1 MKKHLS
7 TILFVTV
14 LITGISLLLYP
25 TVSNYWNMQIQ
36 SRAVASY
43 KEATGNLTQQDT
55 TALFETAQTYNTL
68 LRQYGI
74 QGFYDPSLIPGYEEA
89 LDVTGTGIMG
99 YITIE
104 KLDLEL
110 PIYHSTSP
118 DVLQIAAGHLEGT
131 SLPTGD
137 EGNHCVISAH
147 RGLPSA
153 ILFSDLDKMEVGDT
167 FTITVL
173 DQLMTYQ
180 VDQVLVVDPNQVDAL
195 QIEEGKDLCT
205 LMTCTPYGVNT
216 QRLLVRGVRIPNPTP
231 EEAARVIL
239 DEARRIPVI
248 GVGVVVSLPCLLAA
262 LILLLKFW
270 RKPKER

>member
-1 MKKHLS
+1 
-7 TILFVTV
+7 
-14 LITGISLLLYP
+14 
-25 TVSNYWNMQIQ
+25 MQIQ

-131 SLPTGD
+131 SLPTGG

-231 EEAARVIL
+231 EEATRVIL

>member
-99 YITIE
+99 YINIE

-131 SLPTGD
+131 SLPTGG

-231 EEAARVIL
+231 EEATRVIL

>member
-99 YITIE
+99 YINIE

-131 SLPTGD
+131 SLPTGG

-239 DEARRIPVI
+239 DEVRRIPVI

>member
-7 TILFVTV
+7 VILFVIV

-25 TVSNYWNMQIQ
+25 TVSNYWNMRTQ

-55 TALFETAQTYNTL
+55 SALFETAQTYNTL

-74 QGFYDPSLIPGYEEA
+74 QGFYDPSLIPGYEEV

-104 KLDLEL
+104 KLNLEL

-131 SLPTGD
+131 SLPTGG
-137 EGNHCVISAH
+137 EGTHCVISAH

-167 FTITVL
+167 FTLTVL

-216 QRLLVRGVRIPNPTP
+216 QRLLVRGVRIPNPTT
-231 EEAARVIL
+231 EEAELVIL

-248 GVGVVVSLPCLLAA
+248 GVGVVVSLPCLLVA

>member
-131 SLPTGD
+131 SLPTGG
-137 EGNHCVISAH
+137 EGTHCVISAH

-231 EEAARVIL
+231 EEATRVIL

>member
-7 TILFVTV
+7 VILFVIV

-25 TVSNYWNMQIQ
+25 TVSNYWNMRTQ

-55 TALFETAQTYNTL
+55 SALFETAQTYNTL

-104 KLDLEL
+104 KLNLEL

-131 SLPTGD
+131 SLPTGG
-137 EGNHCVISAH
+137 EGTHCVISAH

-167 FTITVL
+167 FTLTVL

-216 QRLLVRGVRIPNPTP
+216 QRLLVRGVRIPNPTT
-231 EEAARVIL
+231 EEAELVIL

-248 GVGVVVSLPCLLAA
+248 GVGVVVSLPCLLVA

>member
-131 SLPTGD
+131 SLPTGG
-137 EGNHCVISAH
+137 EGTHCVISAH